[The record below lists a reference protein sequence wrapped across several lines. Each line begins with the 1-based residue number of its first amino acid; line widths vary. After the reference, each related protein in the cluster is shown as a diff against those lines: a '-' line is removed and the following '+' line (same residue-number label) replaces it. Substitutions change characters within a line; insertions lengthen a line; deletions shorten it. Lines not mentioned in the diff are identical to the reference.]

1 MMTRYLH
8 TAARSVT
15 SREITFYAKLVL
27 CAVAKLVI
35 LAHVAIIAYFGYCL
49 SLKVNSWVSD
59 LADPSRILA

>member
-8 TAARSVT
+8 TAARLV
-15 SREITFYAKLVL
+15 ITRLLPNHAKLVL

-49 SLKVNSWVSD
+49 SLNLSTMPLTWSD
-59 LADPSRILA
+59 LSAM